1 MTDHA
6 TTPEPAPTEGHGPSI
21 HDLVVQDVLARKAFG
36 LRKYGVLLRI
46 GDGRRHLVD
55 AYQEAL
61 DLAVYMRQELARQG
75 IDPRAS
81 WAGVRRETL
90 DIALLLFAYVVLV
103 GAGIFIGVK
112 ILG

>member
-6 TTPEPAPTEGHGPSI
+6 TIPEPAPTEGHGQSI
-21 HDLVVQDVLARKAFG
+21 HHLVVQDVLARKAFG

-61 DLAVYMRQELARQG
+61 DLAVYLRQELARQG

-81 WAGVRRETL
+81 WAGVRSEAL
-90 DIALLLFAYVVLV
+90 NIALLLFAYAVLV
-103 GAGIFIGVK
+103 GAGIFIGVRV
-112 ILG
+112 LG

>member
-1 MTDHA
+1 MNDPA

-36 LRKYGVLLRI
+36 LAKYGVFLRI

-61 DLAVYMRQELARQG
+61 DLAVYLRQELARQG
-75 IDPRAS
+75 IDPRGS
-81 WAGVRRETL
+81 WAAVGRE
-90 DIALLLFAYVVLV
+90 ALVLV
-103 GAGIFIGVK
+103 LLTVIYAVLVFAGIYIGIHV
-112 ILG
+112 LE

>member
-1 MTDHA
+1 MSDDCA

-21 HDLVVQDVLARKAFG
+21 HDLVVQDVLDRKAFG

-61 DLAVYMRQELARQG
+61 DLAVYLRQELARQG
-75 IDPRAS
+75 IDPNARRLAS
-81 WAGVRRETL
+81 FMFDVGVLFAGVSIGL
-90 DIALLLFAYVVLV
+90 IIAL
-103 GAGIFIGVK
+103 

>member
-61 DLAVYMRQELARQG
+61 DLAVYLRQELARQG

-81 WAGVRRETL
+81 WAGVRSETL

-103 GAGIFIGVK
+103 GAGIVIGVK